1 MWMAKLEDESKP
13 SMSRRG
19 GVGAEHQTWLK
30 EARQWILDVYKK
42 HKPGKLKDVDVLLAE
57 WVGEE
62 EELLQK
68 IVEKYNPKWPPPEAP
83 HVSGPGG
90 SNAAALNRLMK

>member
-1 MWMAKLEDESKP
+1 MWMNKLNDESHP
-13 SMSRRG
+13 SVARRG
-19 GVGAEHQTWLK
+19 GVGLNHQNFLD
-30 EARQWILDVYKK
+30 EAKSWILDVYKK
-42 HKPGKLKDVDVLLAE
+42 YKPGKLKDVDVLLAE

-83 HVSGPGG
+83 NVSHD
-90 SNAAALNRLMK
+90 AALNRLMK